1 MAPKRITQTHTR
13 LELIMLKAALGKYAD
28 KMNAAINALRAAGE
42 NEIADDEAENLKAL
56 VGDAGDREGTTLE
69 RLGKL
74 IAGLDENAATTL
86 QSTPAE
92 AHAYD
97 VGLPLLARR
106 LRSIEGELRSFG
118 RDDVGDWCVETA
130 NAVGSTLKDHYGEQL
145 LLKGEKAAAAGA
157 AQPELVL

>member
-1 MAPKRITQTHTR
+1 MAPKRITHTHTR
-13 LELIMLKAALGKYAD
+13 LELLMLKAALGKYAD
-28 KMNAAINALRAAGE
+28 RMNAAITALRAAGE
-42 NEIADDEAENLKAL
+42 GQLADIEAEDLKAL
-56 VGDAGDREGTTLE
+56 VGDVGDREGTTLE

-74 IAGLDENAATTL
+74 IGGLEQNDEGTTL
-86 QSTPAE
+86 ESTPAA

-118 RDDVGDWCVETA
+118 RDDVAEWCVDTA

-145 LLKGEKAAAAGA
+145 PLKDKPAATL
-157 AQPELVL
+157 AQPELMP

>member
-1 MAPKRITQTHTR
+1 MAPKRITHTHTR
-13 LELIMLKAALGKYAD
+13 LELVMLKAALGKYAD
-28 KMNAAINALRAAGE
+28 KMNAAITALRAAGE
-42 NEIADDEAENLKAL
+42 GKFADKEAEALKAL
-56 VGDAGDREGTTLE
+56 VGDVGDREGTTLE

-74 IAGLDENAATTL
+74 VGGLDDNGDVTTL

-118 RDDVGDWCVETA
+118 RDDVGEWCVDTA

-145 LLKGEKAAAAGA
+145 PLKKTAGA
-157 AQPELVL
+157 PAQPELTP

>member
-1 MAPKRITQTHTR
+1 MATKRITYTHTR

-28 KMNAAINALRAAGE
+28 KKNAAVTALRAAGDG
-42 NEIADDEAENLKAL
+42 AVAEQQAEDLKAL
-56 VGDAGDREGTTLE
+56 VGDVGDREGTTLD

-74 IAGLDENAATTL
+74 IAGLENNDEATTL
-86 QSTPAE
+86 TSTPAE

-118 RDDVGDWCVETA
+118 RDDVGEWCVDLA
-130 NAVGSTLKDHYGEQL
+130 NAVGSTLKDHYDEQL
-145 LLKGEKAAAAGA
+145 PLKKTEDKPA
-157 AQPELVL
+157 AQPELIP